1 MKNSLVL
8 YLSITLFIIS
18 ALQACDKPSPIPPG
32 PVTEDTTDTSY
43 PFETSRIDAAFLE
56 CIDTLDIIGD
66 REISSV
72 ESDADWIS
80 TMAQENGSL
89 RLEIKQNETAE
100 HRTETLHVNF
110 DDGGSFDLVVSQNA
124 YPTIYVTCTKSM
136 REIWK
141 EAMEYGE
148 ADIPLEIELGEDTA
162 DFGLGFANISTVWS
176 SSPGH
181 ICELLAGDNNNIIHL
196 EDYMYQIENYG
207 EFTVPVTIQPWA
219 DGSMYLAVIFIGID
233 EHGNYPV
240 KKFEFLTIVDVVG

>member
-18 ALQACDKPSPIPPG
+18 ALQACDKPSPTPPG

-43 PFETSRIDAAFLE
+43 PFEISRIDAAFLE
-56 CIDTLDIIGD
+56 RIDTLDIIGD

-80 TMAQENGSL
+80 TMARGDGSL

-110 DDGGSFDLVVSQNA
+110 DDGGSFDFVVSQNA
-124 YPTIYVTCTKSM
+124 YPMIYVTCTKSM
-136 REIWK
+136 GEIWK

-162 DFGLGFANISTVWS
+162 DFGLGFADIATVWS
-176 SSPGH
+176 SPGR
-181 ICELLAGDNNNIIHL
+181 ICELLAGDDDNIIHL

-207 EFTVPVTIQPWA
+207 KFTVPVTIQPWA

-233 EHGNYPV
+233 EHGNYPM
-240 KKFEFLTIVDVVG
+240 KKFEFLTIIDMMS

>member
-1 MKNSLVL
+1 MKNSLIL

-18 ALQACDKPSPIPPG
+18 ALQACDKPSPTPPG

-80 TMAQENGSL
+80 TIARGDGRL
-89 RLEIKQNETAE
+89 RLEIEQNETAE
-100 HRTETLHVNF
+100 HRTDTLHVNF

-124 YPTIYVTCTKSM
+124 YPMIYVTCTKSM
-136 REIWK
+136 LEIWK
-141 EAMEYGE
+141 EANEYGE

-162 DFGLGFANISTVWS
+162 DFGLGFAANIATVWS
-176 SSPGH
+176 NPGR
-181 ICELLAGDNNNIIHL
+181 ICESLARDDDNIIHL
-196 EDYMYQIENYG
+196 EDYMYQIENHG
-207 EFTVPVTIQPWA
+207 EFTVPLTIQPWA

>member
-1 MKNSLVL
+1 MKKAILIIFSL
-8 YLSITLFIIS
+8 YLLS
-18 ALQACDKPSPIPPG
+18 ACTKPVQPNS
-32 PVTEDTTDTSY
+32 TDTSY

-100 HRTETLHVNF
+100 HRTDTLHVNF

-124 YPTIYVTCTKSM
+124 YPMIYVTYTKDPA
-136 REIWK
+136 EIAT
-141 EAMEYGE
+141 EIFEYGK